1 MLMPNIQIKDKEF
14 ALSIPEEE
22 ILKAVKEVGVAI
34 NRDLEGTNPL
44 FICVLNGAFM
54 FAGDLMKTINIPCE
68 ITFIKLSSYDGLY
81 TSGTVKEI
89 IGLNESVVGRNVV
102 VVEDIVDTGITME
115 RILSSLKAKGA
126 SDIHIATFL
135 QKPDALQ
142 KDIKIDYVA
151 MKIPNDFIVGYG
163 LDYDGY
169 GRNLKDIYTVVA
181 E

>member
-1 MLMPNIQIKDKEF
+1 
-14 ALSIPEEE
+14 
-22 ILKAVKEVGVAI
+22 
-34 NRDLEGTNPL
+34 
-44 FICVLNGAFM
+44 
-54 FAGDLMKTINIPCE
+54 
-68 ITFIKLSSYDGLY
+68 
-81 TSGTVKEI
+81 
-89 IGLNESVVGRNVV
+89 
-102 VVEDIVDTGITME
+102 ME

>member
-1 MLMPNIQIKDKEF
+1 MSNIQIKDKLF
-14 ALSIPEEE
+14 SLSIPESE
-22 ILKAVKEVGVAI
+22 IRESVKAVANQI
-34 NRDLEGTNPL
+34 NTDLSSSNPL

-54 FAGDLMKTINIPCE
+54 FAADLMKEISFPCE
-68 ITFIKLSSYDGLY
+68 ITFIKLSSYEGLY
-81 TSGTVKEI
+81 TSGSVKEI

-115 RILSSLKAKGA
+115 RILESLLAKGA
-126 SDIHIATFL
+126 KDIHVATFL

-142 KDIKIDYVA
+142 RDIKIDYIA

-169 GRNLKDIYTVVA
+169 GRNLKDIYTVVNN
-181 E
+181 

>member
-1 MLMPNIQIKDKEF
+1 MIQLQDKSFEVF
-14 ALSIPEEE
+14 ITEAE
-22 ILKAVKEVGVAI
+22 ILKEVSSLAEMINKEYQGREVVFIAI
-34 NRDLEGTNPL
+34 
-44 FICVLNGAFM
+44 LNGAFM